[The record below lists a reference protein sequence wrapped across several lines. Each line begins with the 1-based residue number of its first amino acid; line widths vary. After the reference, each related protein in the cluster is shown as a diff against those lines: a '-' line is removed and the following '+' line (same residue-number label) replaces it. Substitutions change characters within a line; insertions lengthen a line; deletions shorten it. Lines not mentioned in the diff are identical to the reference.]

1 MILNLFNGC
10 CISYLYLYVLYFVS
24 FFPFTN
30 AVYSFFVLCKL
41 QDESGN
47 RIDRDG
53 KPLIHTDGT
62 GFISEDLAL
71 LCPKDLLKRD
81 YISKEYIEVCDF
93 MF

>member
-1 MILNLFNGC
+1 MQSILFC
-10 CISYLYLYVLYFVS
+10 
-24 FFPFTN
+24 
-30 AVYSFFVLCKL
+30 FVLCKL

-47 RIDRDG
+47 HIYRDG

-71 LCPKDLLKRD
+71 LCPKDLLKGD
-81 YISKEYIEVCDF
+81 YISKEYIEVCDS